1 MIRNWVAVARALLK
15 RNSES
20 FRISVNTT
28 NLSPLNVCL
37 CVAQVCKS
45 VWDCSPTSSWSGS
58 SDAWVCELISFPV
71 SLLAMMRDPQPSN
84 LKPPHSSNIQ
94 LFTISCLPE
103 ICVFLVN
110 VKIMQRESFM
120 LNSEVMIYALFFLKR
135 VCTLLQSGRVHWVE
149 LHDGALALKHF

>member
-1 MIRNWVAVARALLK
+1 M
-15 RNSES
+15 
-20 FRISVNTT
+20 
-28 NLSPLNVCL
+28 
-37 CVAQVCKS
+37 
-45 VWDCSPTSSWSGS
+45 SSWSGS

-110 VKIMQRESFM
+110 VKIMQQESFM
-120 LNSEVMIYALFFLKR
+120 LNSEVMIYVLFFSLKGFVRCCR
-135 VCTLLQSGRVHWVE
+135 VEGYIELSCMTERLLSNISRLNCGNIS
-149 LHDGALALKHF
+149 LD